1 MQTRL
6 FRVLPPALAALP
18 LLAACAAQG
27 PFPSL
32 APRAVER
39 DFKGGSAP
47 ADCPDTADVDTATAE
62 APAPPVDPDP
72 QLGARVSELL
82 AAARGGQ
89 SDFAE
94 ALPRA
99 RAAAQSAGAI
109 GSETWIAAQQ
119 EISRLE
125 AARARTVDAL
135 AELDA
140 LAIRRSDE
148 AVSEADY
155 RSILA
160 AAEEVRN
167 LVQAQQAELDRIAAL
182 VSAP

>member
-39 DFKGGSAP
+39 DLTGGSAP
-47 ADCPDTADVDTATAE
+47 ADCPDAADRGTEMAE
-62 APAPPVDPDP
+62 APAPPVSPDP
-72 QLGARVSELL
+72 QLGARVFELL
-82 AAARGGQ
+82 AAARAGQ
-89 SDFAE
+89 AAFAE

-99 RAAAQSAGAI
+99 RVAAQGAGAP

-125 AARARTVDAL
+125 AARARTMDAL

-140 LAIRRSDE
+140 LAIRRSDG
-148 AVSEADY
+148 AVSETDY
-155 RSILA
+155 QAVLA

-167 LVQAQQAELDRIAAL
+167 LVQAQQSELDRIAAL